1 MNEQFNKNMTAFT
14 DFWKFPEV
22 NFNQFQV
29 KQLEILQQLQKTLT
43 EIPVKTTD
51 YINDQQQKL
60 QSLNSQVLELLQ
72 KQPADLENIVKLV
85 SQHAQDNT
93 TYHVEKTKENIE
105 QLKKLVT
112 NYTSK

>member
-1 MNEQFNKNMTAFT
+1 MNENFNKNMNAFT

-22 NFNQFQV
+22 NFNQFQN

-43 EIPVKTTD
+43 EIPTKTNE
-51 YINDQQQKL
+51 YVNDQQQKL
-60 QSLNSQVLELLQ
+60 QSLNTQVLESLQ
-72 KQPADLENIVKLV
+72 KQPADFENIIKLV

-112 NYTSK
+112 DYNQK